1 MTQCDVLS
9 KRGRSA
15 RYSYNVYDTQGK
27 PFMLRV
33 NGKTD
38 YFYLYNDLGDVT
50 SLVDSSNQVVVRY
63 QYNSWGK
70 VTSTQDTSGV
80 SLATLTPFRYRKY
93 VYDLETGLYC
103 LQKKKEVV
111 LLPKEKDLKREKLRK
126 KPQNEQIKPRIQL

>member
-38 YFYLYNDLGDVT
+38 YFYLYNGLGDVT
-50 SLVDSSNQVVVRY
+50 GLVDSSNQVVVRY

-80 SLATLTPFRYRKY
+80 SLATLNPFRYRKY
-93 VYDLETGLYC
+93 VYDPETGLYC
-103 LQKKKEVV
+103 LQKRK
-111 LLPKEKDLKREKLRK
+111 RK
-126 KPQNEQIKPRIQL
+126 KSSYCQKKKI